1 MKFAYFDYSGT
12 PARLSLDGDGLP
24 TGCEL
29 FDSESGEF
37 VSRDELA
44 PEVFDGRGARLIG
57 KAEFE
62 ALTAKLRKGS

>member
-37 VSRDELA
+37 ISRDELT
-44 PEVFDGRGARLIG
+44 PEIFDGRGARLIG
-57 KAEFE
+57 KEEFD
-62 ALTAKLRKGS
+62 ALMAKATKAG

>member
-37 VSRDELA
+37 ISRDELTA
-44 PEVFDGRGARLIG
+44 EIFDGRGARLIG
-57 KAEFE
+57 KEEFD
-62 ALTAKLRKGS
+62 ALTDKATKAG